1 MPKRTLKGRTQQ
13 ERSGKT
19 TKKVLEVAEK
29 HFAELGY
36 AAVSTDAL
44 VYEVGLTR
52 GALYHHFG
60 NKQGLF
66 EAVVERLQKR
76 VGEAVEHETAAV
88 DDAWQR
94 FLAGCFAWLDAVTD
108 RAALQILLIDAPA
121 VLGWERWLEFDAR
134 HGSRLLREGIEE
146 LMTEGVL
153 EISFEDALLHLLN
166 GAMNQ
171 GALWVAQSPRP
182 EQTLGEVKE
191 VLRSVLEGLRA

>member
-1 MPKRTLKGRTQQ
+1 MPKRTSEGQTQQ
-13 ERSGKT
+13 ERSGRT
-19 TKKVLEVAEK
+19 TEKVLEVAEK
-29 HFAELGY
+29 HFALGY
-36 AAVSTDAL
+36 ATVSTDAL
-44 VYEVGLTR
+44 VQEVGLTR

-76 VGEAVEHETAAV
+76 VGEVVEHETAAV
-88 DDAWQR
+88 NDGWQR

-134 HGSRLLREGIEE
+134 HGSRLLREGLEE
-146 LMTEGVL
+146 LAAEGIL
-153 EISFEDALLHLLN
+153 EVASKDALLHLLN